1 MDPLSIIASVI
12 AVLQAANAVISI
24 CYDFKAVMKDIPKT
38 LSWIITEIQELR
50 SVLEMMDQ
58 LASRDSTSDSGFSL
72 KQRRSFEIVS
82 EPQTGPLAACLRE
95 LKSLE
100 TLIVGQSG
108 DKKGSKTKALI
119 QVMKWQFGGEEI
131 RLSLQRIDRIKST
144 LNLAITADEA

>member
-1 MDPLSIIASVI
+1 MDPLSVITSVI

-24 CYDFKAVMKDIPKT
+24 CYDFKAAMKDVPKT
-38 LSWIITEIQELR
+38 LTWIIAEIQELR

-58 LASRDSTSDSGFSL
+58 LASRDSNPDSGFLL
-72 KQRRSFEIVS
+72 KQRRSLEIAS

-108 DKKGSKTKALI
+108 DKKGSKTKSLI
-119 QVMKWQFGGEEI
+119 QVMRWQFGGEEI